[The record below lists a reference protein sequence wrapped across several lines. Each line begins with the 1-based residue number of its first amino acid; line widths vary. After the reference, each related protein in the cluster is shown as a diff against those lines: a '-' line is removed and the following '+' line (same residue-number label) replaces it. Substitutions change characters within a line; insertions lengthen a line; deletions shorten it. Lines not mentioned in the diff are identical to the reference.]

1 MSADVVVVGSLN
13 LDVVVPVER
22 HPAPGETVLGGDHVQ
37 LPGGK
42 GANQAVALA
51 RLGRSVAMVGRVGA
65 DDPGRRL
72 RAALEAEGVD
82 ARHVLD
88 DPGAPSG
95 LAMISVTDDGEN
107 TIVVSPG
114 ANGRV
119 GHRRRRRRGRAAR
132 ARPSSP
138 SSSSRSPPPR
148 SARRPRPPGACWSS
162 TPPPRVP
169 WTPSCWPASTCSC
182 PTAPS
187 WRCSR
192 APPSRTA
199 PRRPRSSRPG
209 LQGPRAVV
217 VTLGADGAVVSHER
231 GAEHIPAP
239 AVDAVDA
246 TGAGDAFCG
255 ALSDA
260 LAGGA
265 ELVEAARWAVRA
277 ASISVTRPGAQDG
290 MPTRAELEAR

>member
-1 MSADVVVVGSLN
+1 MSADVLVVGSLN
-13 LDVVVPVER
+13 LDVVVPVDR
-22 HPAPGETVLGGDHVQ
+22 HPAPGETVLGGDHAQ

-42 GANQAVALA
+42 GANQAVAVA

-82 ARHVLD
+82 VRHLRD
-88 DPGAPSG
+88 DPHAPSG
-95 LAMISVTDDGEN
+95 LAMISVTDGGEN

-119 GHRRRRRRGRAAR
+119 GADDIADAAGMLAAAR
-132 ARPSSP
+132 VTLIQLEI
-138 SSSSRSPPPR
+138 PPAAVAAAVAAAGGTLVLNPAP
-148 SARRPRPPGACWSS
+148 ARRLDAGLLRRVDVLVPNRSELALLAGAD
-162 TPPPRVP
+162 VP
-169 WTPSCWPASTCSC
+169 E
-182 PTAPS
+182 
-187 WRCSR
+187 R
-192 APPSRTA
+192 AGDA
-199 PRRPRSSRPG
+199 AG
-209 LQGPRAVV
+209 LAARLDGPRAVV
-217 VTLGADGAVVSHER
+217 VTLGADGAVVRDES
-231 GAEHIPAP
+231 GAAHLPAP

-265 ELVEAARWAVRA
+265 ALVEAARWGVRA
-277 ASISVTRPGAQDG
+277 ASVSVTRPGAMAA
-290 MPTRAELEAR
+290 MPTRAELEPT

>member
-13 LDVVVPVER
+13 LDVVVPVDR

-51 RLGRSVAMVGRVGA
+51 RLGRSVAMVGRVGT

-82 ARHVLD
+82 AGHVRD
-88 DPGAPSG
+88 DPDAPSG
-95 LAMISVTDDGEN
+95 LAMISVTDSGEN

-114 ANGRV
+114 ANARV
-119 GHRRRRRRGRAAR
+119 GVDDVAGAAELLGAALVTLVQLEVPAAAVSAAAAAAGGMLVLNPAPAR
-132 ARPSSP
+132 ALDVALLARVDVLVPNRTELALLARADVP
-138 SSSSRSPPPR
+138 D
-148 SARRPRPPGACWSS
+148 SADA
-162 TPPPRVP
+162 
-169 WTPSCWPASTCSC
+169 A
-182 PTAPS
+182 A
-187 WRCSR
+187 
-192 APPSRTA
+192 
-199 PRRPRSSRPG
+199 G
-209 LQGPRAVV
+209 LAAGLEGPRAIV
-217 VTLGADGAVVSHER
+217 VTLGADGAVVRDER
-231 GAEHIPAP
+231 GAEHIAAP

-265 ELVEAARWAVRA
+265 ALVEAARWAVRA
-277 ASISVTRPGAQDG
+277 ASVSVTRAGALDG
-290 MPTRAELEAR
+290 MATRAELEGR

>member
-72 RAALEAEGVD
+72 RAALEAAGVD

-119 GHRRRRRRGRAAR
+119 GHDDVAGAAELLEAALVTLVQLEVPAAAVSAAAAAAGGTVVLNPAPARALDTELLARVDVLVPNRTELALLARAAVPDGAAAAAELA
-132 ARPSSP
+132 AR
-138 SSSSRSPPPR
+138 
-148 SARRPRPPGACWSS
+148 
-162 TPPPRVP
+162 
-169 WTPSCWPASTCSC
+169 
-182 PTAPS
+182 
-187 WRCSR
+187 
-192 APPSRTA
+192 
-199 PRRPRSSRPG
+199 